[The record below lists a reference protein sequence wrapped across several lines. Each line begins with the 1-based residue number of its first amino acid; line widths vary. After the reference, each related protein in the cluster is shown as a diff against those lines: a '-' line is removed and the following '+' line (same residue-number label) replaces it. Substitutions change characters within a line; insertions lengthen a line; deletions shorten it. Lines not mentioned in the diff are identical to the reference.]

1 MDDPSSERPWG
12 ERLADEGAS
21 VSDERSARRLVTDAM
36 KVVRDRLGDI
46 GRNGIMPLLD
56 EAAAQVRP
64 ATDQELR
71 IRYPGLHEDEI
82 ARRLIERAAR
92 TAAGVTIGLGGLLAA
107 QEAAAIVS
115 SAAPPAGGA
124 VFGTVGVT
132 AMAEVLVLFVL
143 EAKLR
148 ADLGALA
155 GQPGGTPRDLVA
167 GVLSE
172 VQEAGGWA
180 KLRNVSL
187 RRALP
192 EAAARR
198 IAIQIVRLVP
208 VRFARI
214 VIPEVVAPL
223 VGAAFAA
230 RLALKQVRSAG
241 EKHWGELR
249 SLPRTTVTWGRPS
262 GSEHPTGGHPSGGP
276 GGPWGGGQHAGS
288 QGNGHNRRAPG
299 SSSHPSEWGPGP
311 GGDSTWRQ
319 ELPPPE

>member
-1 MDDPSSERPWG
+1 MDDPRSERPWG

-21 VSDERSARRLVTDAM
+21 VSDDRSAKRLVNDAM

-46 GRNGIMPLLD
+46 GRYGIQPLLD

-64 ATDQELR
+64 ATHQELR
-71 IRYPGLHEDEI
+71 VRYPGLHEDEI

-107 QEAAAIVS
+107 QEAAAVVS
-115 SAAPPAGGA
+115 SAVPPAGGA
-124 VFGTVGVT
+124 LFGAVGIT
-132 AMAEVLVLFVL
+132 AMAEVLVLFLL

-155 GQPGGTPRDLVA
+155 GQPSGTPRDLVA

-172 VQEAGGWA
+172 VQEVGGWT
-180 KLRNVSL
+180 KLRNASL

-198 IAIQIVRLVP
+198 IAIQVVRLVP

-214 VIPEVVAPL
+214 IIPEVVAPL

-230 RLALKQVRSAG
+230 RLALRQVRSAG
-241 EKHWGELR
+241 ERHWGELR
-249 SLPRTTVTWGRPS
+249 KLPRTTVTWGRPS
-262 GSEHPTGGHPSGGP
+262 DGERPGGGHPSGGP
-276 GGPWGGGQHAGS
+276 VGPWGGGQHAGG
-288 QGNGHNRRAPG
+288 QGNGHGRRTPG

-311 GGDSTWRQ
+311 GGDPTWPR
-319 ELPPPE
+319 ELPPPD